1 MGSCVIVR
9 RSSHVHSLLALQQ
22 LMMKC
27 FHVAVLGAA
36 EVSFSFFPVCSTWK
50 EGCHSFLRPSGVT
63 SGVLGAGLSHPA
75 CLFHVSP
82 SEQLG

>member
-1 MGSCVIVR
+1 MGSCVIIG
-9 RSSHVHSLLALQQ
+9 RSSHVRSSLALQQ

-36 EVSFSFFPVCSTWK
+36 EVSFSFFPVCSPWK

-75 CLFHVSP
+75 CWFRVSQA
-82 SEQLG
+82 EQLG